1 MVFMKRISRKRPVYF
16 VAKRRQWSIKT
27 VWSVL
32 QKQKKTPI
40 DSAERRDHRVINNGT
55 HTSKAICK
63 SVYVLVDV
71 ILLLLAIPTNP
82 ITFFSLPFRE

>member
-27 VWSVL
+27 GVFC
-32 QKQKKTPI
+32 KNRKKTPI